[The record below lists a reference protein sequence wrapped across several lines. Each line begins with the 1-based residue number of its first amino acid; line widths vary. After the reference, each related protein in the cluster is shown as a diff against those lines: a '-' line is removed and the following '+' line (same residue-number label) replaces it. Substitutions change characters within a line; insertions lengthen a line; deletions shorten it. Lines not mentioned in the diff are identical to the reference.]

1 MSASVNLSPA
11 DPAELEQALAHA
23 LRFDGR
29 KQFRPSGEMMAKIT
43 AAHLLE
49 QLKQAGYVVMKKP
62 PAARHVAP
70 ACGPDGNVPGGNVPG
85 GKFIA
90 AGEV

>member
-1 MSASVNLSPA
+1 MSTQANLSPA
-11 DPAELEQALAHA
+11 DPAELEHALAHA

-62 PAARHVAP
+62 PAPRHVAP
-70 ACGPDGNVPGGNVPG
+70 CYGPAGKPPGEDL
-85 GKFIA
+85 IA
-90 AGEV
+90 EADV